1 MYVGAGIYIYDKV
14 IYFVSRFKG
23 LKLTERNEDSFSK
36 SIYYLHRRFR
46 DSSIELENPFVEELS
61 EVVII
66 INTL

>member
-14 IYFVSRFKG
+14 IYIASRFKG
-23 LKLTERNEDSFSK
+23 VKLAKRSRDSFSK

-46 DSSIELENPFVEELS
+46 DSSIELENPFVEELP